1 MGIKYLLFL
10 ITELGLISKDRML
23 TSKTGAVVWLR
34 MTPIGSCFQML
45 CLWLVELSVK
55 N

>member
-10 ITELGLISKDRML
+10 ITEPGLIFKDRTL

-34 MTPIGSCFQML
+34 MTPIGSCFQMVFGWWN
-45 CLWLVELSVK
+45 CQ
-55 N
+55 